1 MSRRDAFDL
10 SKEIDSYKENKDLEN
25 KLKKS
30 NTEAGNKI
38 KAYFNEKGITNAS
51 SEKYTAT
58 VTTTTKSTLN
68 EDLAIEIIKENL
80 GGALLKSVI
89 KQKEYIDEDALEK
102 LVYNGDFD
110 ITKLEKAKIDTTTQT
125 LRITKKKEWYNIWM
139 VIEKIA

>member
-10 SKEIDSYKENKDLEN
+10 SKEIDSYKKNKDLEN

-30 NTEAGNKI
+30 NTDAGNRI
-38 KAYFNEKGITNAS
+38 KRYFNEKGITSAS

-58 VTTTTKSTLN
+58 VSTTTKSTLN
-68 EDLAIEIIKENL
+68 EELAIEIIKENL

-110 ITKLEKAKIDTTTQT
+110 ITKLEKAKIDTTTHT
-125 LRITKKKEWYNIWM
+125 LRITKKKE
-139 VIEKIA
+139 

>member
-38 KAYFNEKGITNAS
+38 KAYLNEKGITNAS
-51 SEKYTAT
+51 SEKYTAI

-110 ITKLEKAKIDTTTQT
+110 ITKLEKAKIDTTMQT
-125 LRITKKKEWYNIWM
+125 LRITKKKE
-139 VIEKIA
+139 

>member
-30 NTEAGNKI
+30 NTEAGNRI

-58 VTTTTKSTLN
+58 VSTTTKSTLN

-102 LVYNGDFD
+102 LVYNGDSD

-125 LRITKKKEWYNIWM
+125 LRITKKKE
-139 VIEKIA
+139 